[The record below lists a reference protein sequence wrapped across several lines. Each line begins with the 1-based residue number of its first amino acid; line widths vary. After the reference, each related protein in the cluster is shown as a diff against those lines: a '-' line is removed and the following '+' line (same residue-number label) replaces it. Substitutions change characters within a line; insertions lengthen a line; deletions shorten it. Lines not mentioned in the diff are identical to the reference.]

1 MGSARLAGGLMAEP
15 FHVRI
20 RRDLR
25 ARIASGE
32 FPPGA
37 KLPSTANLVAYYRE
51 AMASP
56 TLSTF
61 VVRQAITLMIEA
73 GELRGQQGLGVY
85 VPLPDDD
92 DGQ

>member
-1 MGSARLAGGLMAEP
+1 MAEP

-20 RRDLR
+20 RADLR

-37 KLPSTANLVAYYRE
+37 KLPSTAKLVAQYRE
-51 AMASP
+51 LMDSP
-56 TLSTF
+56 TLSTW
-61 VVRQAITLMIEA
+61 VIRQAITLMISH

-85 VPLPDDD
+85 VPSPADEERR
-92 DGQ
+92 